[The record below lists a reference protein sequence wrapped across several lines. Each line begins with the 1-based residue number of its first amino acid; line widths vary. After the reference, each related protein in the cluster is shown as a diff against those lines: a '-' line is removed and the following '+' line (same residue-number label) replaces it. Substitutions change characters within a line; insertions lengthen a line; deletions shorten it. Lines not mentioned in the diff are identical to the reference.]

1 MIKILKKN
9 HNTIL
14 TFIIPLILILIGFTV
29 YRDYGISLDEEITR
43 ENGIVTIKYL
53 YEFLFP
59 QSAENLKLIQNVP
72 NLNEYWQKQYGTFFE
87 VLVIATIEILLKVK
101 DFSEIF
107 YYRHLMNH
115 YLFIISIICFYF
127 LCLNI
132 FKNKLYAFFGAGILY
147 TTPRIFAESFY
158 NSKDLAFLSF
168 FIFLIFF
175 AIKFIKKPNY
185 YNAFLLS
192 IFASLATNLRI
203 VAFYVVILV
212 ILFFVIEFL
221 MKNKFNQ
228 KKINILFFLL
238 LSKLFFLYLTWP
250 FLWENPI
257 NNFIFALTSTQD
269 PTRSWGGFVFYF
281 GNFYKVYYLPWHYL
295 IVYFFATTPLI
306 ISILIACGLIQLS
319 LRFFKRLIS
328 IDYKNSYND
337 IWRSEK
343 EKIFVFLFFSILIPI
358 FLIFLTN
365 TIIYNGWRHLFFLYP
380 PLILISIYFIDI
392 VVIKFRNKKISAYIN
407 TILVIILLSNIYNQ
421 MILHPF
427 QYIYFNSIFE
437 KNANRLLEIDYWG
450 LSNKY
455 SLEKLVKNNIERSKI
470 TIGVASFTNLNLS
483 KKMLNKKY
491 KNKLIISGQDFTKA
505 DFIFSNNHY
514 EINPNYDNKYRIP
527 KNYRKHSELKKG
539 KILINEFYIKE

>member
-29 YRDYGISLDEEITR
+29 YKDYGISLDEEITR

-72 NLNEYWQKQYGTFFE
+72 NLSEYWQKQYGTFFE
-87 VLVIATIEILLKVK
+87 VLVITTIEILLKVK

-221 MKNKFNQ
+221 MKNKFDQ

-238 LSKLFFLYLTWP
+238 FSKLFFLYLTWP

-257 NNFIFALTSTQD
+257 NNFIYALTSTQD
-269 PTRSWGGFVFYF
+269 PARSWGGFVFYL
-281 GNFYKVYYLPWHYL
+281 GNFYKAYYLPWHYF

-306 ISILIACGLIQLS
+306 ISILIGCGLIQLS

-328 IDYKNSYND
+328 IDHKNSYND

-358 FLIFLTN
+358 FLIFLAN

-392 VVIKFRNKKISAYIN
+392 IVIKFRNKKISAYIN
-407 TILVIILLSNIYNQ
+407 TILVIILLGNIYNQ
-421 MILHPF
+421 VILHPF
-427 QYIYFNSIFE
+427 QYIYFNFIFE

-450 LSNKY
+450 LANKY

-470 TIGVASFTNLNLS
+470 TVGVASFTNLNLS
-483 KKMLNKKY
+483 KKNV
-491 KNKLIISGQDFTKA
+491 
-505 DFIFSNNHY
+505 
-514 EINPNYDNKYRIP
+514 R
-527 KNYRKHSELKKG
+527 
-539 KILINEFYIKE
+539 